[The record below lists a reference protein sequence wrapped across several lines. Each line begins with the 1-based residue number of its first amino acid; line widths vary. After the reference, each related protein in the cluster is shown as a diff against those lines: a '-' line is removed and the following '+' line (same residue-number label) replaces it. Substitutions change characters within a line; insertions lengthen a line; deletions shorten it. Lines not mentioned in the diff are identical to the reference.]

1 MVIVSAIIV
10 IIMINYLIVLS
21 LAKVAGRADRELKEI
36 HKAFSPWKEE
46 KRGGNFNSNKQV
58 GEQNF

>member
-36 HKAFSPWKEE
+36 HKAFSQIG
-46 KRGGNFNSNKQV
+46 RAHV
-58 GEQNF
+58 